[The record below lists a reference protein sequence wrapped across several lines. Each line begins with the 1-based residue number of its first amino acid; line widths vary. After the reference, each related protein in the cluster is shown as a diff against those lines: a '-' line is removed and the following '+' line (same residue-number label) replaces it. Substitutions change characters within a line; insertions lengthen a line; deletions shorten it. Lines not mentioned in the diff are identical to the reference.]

1 MVLESFYIYE
11 PDVFL
16 KQYVVLEEDLSFRVY
31 RIWDKAYTEKSLMEE
46 LKTVSYSEC
55 RIFEDVCGKKFN
67 EDSRTMCVV
76 LNK

>member
-1 MVLESFYIYE
+1 
-11 PDVFL
+11 
-16 KQYVVLEEDLSFRVY
+16 
-31 RIWDKAYTEKSLMEE
+31 MEE